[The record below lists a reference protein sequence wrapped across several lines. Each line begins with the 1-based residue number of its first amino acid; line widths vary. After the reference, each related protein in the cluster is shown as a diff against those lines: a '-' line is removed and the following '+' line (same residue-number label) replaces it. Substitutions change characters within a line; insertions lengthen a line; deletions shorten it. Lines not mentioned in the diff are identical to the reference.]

1 MHKQHQIGRRPKKQK
16 PMIKKSFLFLFM
28 FISLSIVGQENKT
41 QLAPNL
47 IQNTTI
53 SGNWF
58 LGYIYQEDADLG
70 SFNLKRGY
78 FTIKTK
84 LNDVFS
90 VRYTQDIT
98 LDKEGNDAGNVEM
111 RLKYLY
117 MKMALKKVE
126 PLKNTYFEF
135 GLIHRPWLGF
145 EQTVNRYRV
154 QGKMYIER
162 FHVINSADFGI
173 LYTGLLGGKIDEKY
187 RKEVNSKEPGKYGSF
202 ALGVFNGPG
211 YHAIEQNNNKT
222 IEGRLTLRPMPTIM
236 PGLQLSYAFAYG
248 QNNAAVDPS
257 DFMMHIAYL
266 TSESKYHTL
275 ALQYYQGKGDN
286 EEEYFDANGDAFKND
301 GYSVFGEIK
310 IPKTAFSLFGRYDDF
325 VSHQAADVHAN
336 VLVGGIA
343 YRFLKNK
350 IILDVDQYK
359 TDTDTRNIYELALE
373 INF

>member
-1 MHKQHQIGRRPKKQK
+1 MT
-16 PMIKKSFLFLFM
+16 KKSFLFLFM
-28 FISLSIVGQENKT
+28 LISLSVVGQENKT

-98 LDKEGNDAGNVEM
+98 LDKEGSDAGNVEM

-117 MKMALKKVE
+117 MKMALKKIK

-135 GLIHRPWLGF
+135 GLIHRPWLSF

-162 FHVINSADFGI
+162 FHVISSADFGI
-173 LYTGLLGGKIDEKY
+173 LYAGLLGGKIDEKY
-187 RKEVNSKEPGKYGSF
+187 QKEVSSKEPGKYGSF

-222 IEGRLTLRPMPTIM
+222 VEGRLTLRPMPSVM

-248 QNNAAVDPS
+248 KNNAAVDPS

-286 EEEYFDANGDAFKND
+286 EEEYFDGNGDAFEND

-310 IPKTAFSLFGRYDDF
+310 IPKTAVSLFGRYDDF
-325 VSHQAADVHAN
+325 VSHQATDVHAN

-350 IILDVDQYK
+350 IVLDVDQYK